1 MDLLKRHWEKLLLT
15 AVLLS
20 VIGVTIWLSLR
31 VGELTEEL
39 QQGRRNPPARGKEVA
54 PIETEPYQRVL
65 AALQEPPQ
73 WSAVERDPFQMPV
86 VDHGNVVTN
95 EQPTRPVVTPLTLLR
110 VERVPFKMNFK
121 AYVGE
126 GRNFQIDFKFRPRT
140 FFVEGVGGVIAD
152 RFEDTG
158 YRVIRFERKITNV
171 FHQALGSEITVDA
184 SELTIQREGEKPVV
198 LVLNREAE
206 EEEPVATLRCQ
217 PLMAD
222 ATTFRVRR
230 GQQFSCA
237 GRNYKVV
244 DITSNAM
251 IIADIQTEEKRTLS
265 LTRER

>member
-1 MDLLKRHWEKLLLT
+1 MDLLRRHWEKLLLT
-15 AVLLS
+15 VVLLG

-39 QQGRRNPPARGKEVA
+39 QQGRRNPPARGKEVPEIDTDA
-54 PIETEPYQRVL
+54 YQQAL
-65 AALQEPPQ
+65 AQLQSPLQ
-73 WSAVERDPFQMPV
+73 WKIPERDPFQMPV
-86 VDHGNVVTN
+86 IDRGTVVTN
-95 EQPTRPVVTPLTLLR
+95 EQPVRPVHTMITLVR

-140 FFVEGVGGVIAD
+140 FFVEKVGDVIGD

-158 YRVIRFERKITNV
+158 YQVMKFERKMTNV
-171 FHQALGSEITVDA
+171 FSTSLGREIAVDV
-184 SELTIQREGEKPVV
+184 SELTVQRPGEKPVV

-217 PLMAD
+217 PLMGEA
-222 ATTFRVRR
+222 ATFPVRR
-230 GQQFSCA
+230 GQQFNCA
-237 GRNYKVV
+237 GKTYKVV

-251 IIADIQTEEKRTLS
+251 IIADMLTEERRTLS
-265 LTRER
+265 LMREG